1 MNLQQDCLLAPN
13 LFSSNTTSENLMNAG
28 AISMLAIQNQPVVY
42 SQNRTYLSKHIYSSK
57 NIHFLTIN

>member
-13 LFSSNTTSENLMNAG
+13 LFSSNTTSENSMNAG
-28 AISMLAIQNQPVVY
+28 AIFMLTIQNQLVVHSPNY
-42 SQNRTYLSKHIYSSK
+42 TYLSKHIYSSK

>member
-13 LFSSNTTSENLMNAG
+13 LFSSITTSEN
-28 AISMLAIQNQPVVY
+28 SMKAAVIAMLTIHNQPVVN
-42 SQNRTYLSKHIYSSK
+42 SQNCTYLSKHIYSSK